1 MSYGVSAALQRA
13 VFALLQADPVL
24 QTMIGDAV
32 YDAVPTGPVSG
43 TIVTLGEEAVR
54 DRSTQTERGA
64 GHRFL
69 VSVVTDA
76 EGFDAAKRVAGAVS
90 DALTDAA
97 LTLDRGN
104 LVCLEFERARARRVR
119 AGQTRRIDLTFH
131 AIVEDT

>member
-13 VFALLQADPVL
+13 VYGHLKADAAL
-24 QTMIGDAV
+24 QTMTGDAI

-43 TIVTLGEEAVR
+43 TFVTLGEEEVR

-76 EGFDAAKRVAGAVS
+76 AGFDEAKRVAGAVS
-90 DALTDAA
+90 DALTDAP
-97 LTLDRGN
+97 LSLDRGH

-119 AGQTRRIDLTFH
+119 SGQTRRIDLTFH